1 MRLSWRVEIERLGA
15 LLGDLVILA
24 LVAVV
29 VFAVAVWFGRHV
41 IAPRIGRALD
51 RAETEDDTGDRDH

>member
-1 MRLSWRVEIERLGA
+1 MEIERLGA
-15 LLGDLVILA
+15 LLGDLGILA

>member
-1 MRLSWRVEIERLGA
+1 MRLSWRVELERLGA
-15 LLGDLVILA
+15 ALGDLVILA

-29 VFAVAVWFGRHV
+29 VFAFAVWFGRHV

-51 RAETEDDTGDRDH
+51 RAETEEDAGDRDH